1 MQTLLRFG
9 DKSLI
14 AEFSAELLEIQAK
27 PMDLQLNAI
36 HLLAKRALH
45 VLRQI
50 DDMTINKHVVK
61 HSVSSGKA
69 LFAVEEKVQGAAAGA
84 KKTGTRGRPKG
95 RKRKAERQES
105 DSESEAP
112 CTNKARQV
120 KKKGSVAEKKTAG
133 NFATKAR
140 KGMKKDMTSE
150 SSSDSEHECEEK
162 SKSCIGKNRVRLT
175 ESSPGYALDSGRED
189 KLPAK
194 IKGNAVGKVGKNQT
208 KLRESSSES
217 ASDSASED
225 KMPAKL
231 KSDAAGKVGKN
242 KTNPGS
248 LSSESASESA
258 SEDKMPAKI
267 KGNATAKVGKNKT
280 SSAESSSESASD
292 SASEDKMPAK
302 IKSDAAAKVG
312 KNKARPAESSLESA
326 SDSAGE
332 DKLPAKIKGNSAAK
346 VGKNKAKQGESS
358 LESALDS
365 ASEDKMPAKIKSDAA
380 AKVGKNKARPA
391 ESSLESASD
400 SAGEDKLPAKIK
412 GNSAAKVGKN
422 KAKQGESSSESASES
437 TSEDEIHV
445 KNKGLV
451 GRDAEGCKRVQ
462 DTRAIVCSKKDSKQ
476 HKLSSESG
484 SESSSDS
491 DDEDNAGNKCSGKHA
506 VISSKTDFKEDGA
519 SLESCS
525 TSSIDCGKKD
535 QADKKMQDKRAMLFT
550 KINCKQDESGSDAR
564 KIQEV
569 GQKSEHETDK
579 KSQKIFGKTDCKQDA
594 DTTHRKLLG
603 QERIKQQKRL
613 SDSMDKHVKRR
624 KLGELQIAKEVEQ
637 YTRGF
642 GKKPGGL
649 SPMPENE
656 NISAGVSRKLPNYSH
671 FNLYDLVVQIY
682 ELAAEMHAMWD
693 FSSVSFCYSLQQL
706 PMQVLT
712 TCMEKMSAQNAAGAS
727 DAQGPDTTTPE
738 RQLQK
743 CLQEHQCKNKHGR
756 MLKDFPDG
764 GQLILKHFSVDSR
777 KIGNSVAAES
787 STSNNLLGGTQKD
800 GAIFQTPPRPQRP
813 LTSMSPGSRVVEA
826 WCFECLCASFCRG
839 T

>member
-1 MQTLLRFG
+1 MRNKYQKSNIALTLRIHVQTLLRFG

-50 DDMTINKHVVK
+50 DDMTINKHAVK
-61 HSVSSGKA
+61 HSASSGKA

-140 KGMKKDMTSE
+140 KGTKKDMTSE

-175 ESSPGYALDSGRED
+175 ESRPGYALDSGRED

-194 IKGNAVGKVGKNQT
+194 IKGNAAGKVGKNQT

-242 KTNPGS
+242 KTKPGD

-358 LESALDS
+358 
-365 ASEDKMPAKIKSDAA
+365 
-380 AKVGKNKARPA
+380 
-391 ESSLESASD
+391 
-400 SAGEDKLPAKIK
+400 
-412 GNSAAKVGKN
+412 
-422 KAKQGESSSESASES
+422 SESASAS

-525 TSSIDCGKKD
+525 TSSIDCGNKD

-564 KIQEV
+564 KIQKV

-594 DTTHRKLLG
+594 DTTHRKVLG

-649 SPMPENE
+649 SPMPQNE
-656 NISAGVSRKLPNYSH
+656 NITSGVSGILTNYSH

-706 PMQVLT
+706 AMQVLT